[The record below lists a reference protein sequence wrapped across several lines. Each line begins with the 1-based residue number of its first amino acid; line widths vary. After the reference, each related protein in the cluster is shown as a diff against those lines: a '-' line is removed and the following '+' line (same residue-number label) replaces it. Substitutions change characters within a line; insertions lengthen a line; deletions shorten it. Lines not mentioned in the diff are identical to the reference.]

1 MWMSGSHHGVSIVK
15 SSVAVPQ
22 SGCGRMCS
30 ISIRA
35 RSPKRKRQTLIRSA
49 TSTCARMPAE
59 RPSLEKLPSMT
70 ETSSRNFAS
79 VRRLMR
85 KAPLP
90 VTTNP
95 YAVMGGSP
103 A

>member
-15 SSVAVPQ
+15 SSVAVPA

-35 RSPKRKRQTLIRSA
+35 FSPNRIPKTLIERPA
-49 TSTCARMPAE
+49 TTVQRIPAE

-70 ETSSRNFAS
+70 ETSSRNLHS
-79 VRRLMR
+79 VSRLS
-85 KAPLP
+85 L
-90 VTTNP
+90 NC
-95 YAVMGGSP
+95 P
-103 A
+103 AR